1 MLGTA
6 PFNIGNRTEELKEE
20 LTVQREALSLV
31 EQAKALKIVTVKDF
45 ELAGEVSL
53 SLARIRKQINANWK
67 PMWDKAKAS
76 TQGIKDN
83 WNKEIAPVEEA
94 ELKIS
99 SARAYWKAEQDLI
112 EKEKQERLE
121 KEEKDR
127 REKERQRLLEKAAEM
142 EKLNPKKAEAILEKA
157 EAVIEKPVFVEKV
170 VEKTTRM
177 ESGGSIT
184 WIKDIE
190 IEVVNIGE
198 VCKAVS
204 EGIIPVSCVEFKNLK
219 QIAKVYGW
227 KGKIH
232 GLNIKESQ
240 RESKRT

>member
-1 MLGTA
+1 M
-6 PFNIGNRTEELKEE
+6 TETMIEYGQDVK
-20 LTVQREALSLV
+20 QEALSLS

-45 ELAGEVSL
+45 ELAGEVAL
-53 SLARIRKQINANWK
+53 SLARIKKQMNAKWK

-121 KEEKDR
+121 REAKEKAY
-127 REKERQRLLEKAAEM
+127 KERQALRDKAAEI
-142 EKLNPKKAEAILEKA
+142 EKLNPKKAEALLEKA
-157 EAVIEKPVFVEKV
+157 EAVVEKPVFVQKA
-170 VEKTTRM
+170 VEKTTKM

-190 IEVVNIGE
+190 VEVINIGE

-219 QIAKVYGW
+219 QIAKIYGW
-227 KGKIH
+227 KGSIH
-232 GLNIKESQ
+232 GLNIKETQ